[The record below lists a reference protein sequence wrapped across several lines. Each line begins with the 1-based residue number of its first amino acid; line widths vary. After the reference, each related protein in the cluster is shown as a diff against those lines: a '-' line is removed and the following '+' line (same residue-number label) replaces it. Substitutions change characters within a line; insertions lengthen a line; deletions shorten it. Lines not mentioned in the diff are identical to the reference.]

1 MRVCFEQLGWMPSLY
16 ADRHLKSLV
25 QRRRDAMSDPDN
37 GNLVSEKEVL
47 IEMLDDQYTQE
58 YQRMKGEDAA

>member
-1 MRVCFEQLGWMPSLY
+1 
-16 ADRHLKSLV
+16 
-25 QRRRDAMSDPDN
+25 MSDPDN
-37 GNLVSEKEVL
+37 GNIISEKEVL